1 MAVALHYLREC
12 LPSRVSR
19 NMRQIVALAEYS
31 RQSLQALRRETGI
44 AYDHLERGILHFY
57 TDQQE
62 FDKSQAGA
70 ALLRELGCPRN
81 TVSADEVIRL
91 EPALRHARGRI
102 VGMHQPDLLGPDFF

>member
-1 MAVALHYLREC
+1 MSTLLKQRLAWAITGSGHYLREC
-12 LPSRVSR
+12 LPARVSR

-70 ALLRELGCPRN
+70 AL
-81 TVSADEVIRL
+81 
-91 EPALRHARGRI
+91 
-102 VGMHQPDLLGPDFF
+102 